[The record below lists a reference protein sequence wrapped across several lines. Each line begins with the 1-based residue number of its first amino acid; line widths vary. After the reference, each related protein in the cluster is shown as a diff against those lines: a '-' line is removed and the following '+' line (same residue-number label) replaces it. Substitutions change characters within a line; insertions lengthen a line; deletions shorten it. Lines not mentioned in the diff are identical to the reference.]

1 MKNLK
6 ERQHELRK
14 RDLVVGGGRRFLD
27 DVGNPKMSWRWVCC
41 VFLDM
46 HRIEFARRLRKKNF
60 RRRKK
65 MARERMREKRDNGSR
80 EMSHESHI
88 PGSMHDVHLLLWH
101 PVSLIVFVILMA
113 AWLFLYFLRD
123 EPLVIANREINDW
136 VVLVVL
142 FGVTI
147 ILLLFTGVKENVLV
161 SVLIGLVF
169 VVVHGVV
176 RRTDDLCLDEAGGYL
191 VASSS

>member
-1 MKNLK
+1 MTSYGTIPTSSHPIPTTNLEYLSRAK
-6 ERQHELRK
+6 DQLK
-14 RDLVVGGGRRFLD
+14 TSLATRRPWAEMFNFTSFNLPHTISESYPRLKTNIAYFRMNYAIIVLLILFL
-27 DVGNPKMSWRWVCC
+27 S
-41 VFLDM
+41 
-46 HRIEFARRLRKKNF
+46 
-60 RRRKK
+60 
-65 MARERMREKRDNGSR
+65 
-80 EMSHESHI
+80 
-88 PGSMHDVHLLLWH
+88 LLWH

-176 RRTDDLCLDEAGGYL
+176 RRT
-191 VASSS
+191 